1 MIFFFLSFFLS
12 FFIIRF
18 DSVCVH
24 FCILRRGV
32 IWRRTTPPPTRFRFS
47 FSLLYNFL
55 FRPDFN
61 SRHARPELQRKKFP
75 GTLFVEMKW
84 NLCVCFPLFHSIFLF
99 FPLSILINKIG
110 RQRAFSKS
118 VRRAWNILTS
128 YVYCTCWACRK
139 TSNPGN
145 QPNAIDDRDRQTYK
159 IITTTTGT
167 ATTTTG
173 V

>member
-12 FFIIRF
+12 LLF
-18 DSVCVH
+18 DSTVCVFIFV
-24 FCILRRGV
+24 FCVEGSFDV
-32 IWRRTTPPPTRFRFS
+32 EPPPPPTRFRFS